1 MSSAADPQ
9 HEKFLEEIQ
18 RIVNYIEGV
27 YRTVLNRPPELA
39 EAEKFANAIYQGLA
53 PMDFFD
59 AVYNSN
65 ERRGIA
71 KIFAVP
77 GSYQS
82 PIANPVE
89 LRDYVLGLPR
99 VGPDITGI
107 SIDRGAMVALWEQ
120 LRPYLTTCPFPTTE
134 TPGFHYYSENFFFGF
149 GDGLMLHG
157 MLRHL
162 KPKRLIE
169 IGSGFSSACAVDT
182 IDRFL
187 DGTCDLTFIEP
198 YPERLLGVLGE
209 RARTTR
215 IFNVPV
221 QGVPLEIYGELEA
234 GDILFIDSSHVLRT
248 GSDVCMELFEILPRL
263 AKGVFVHIHDIIWPF
278 EYPQNWI
285 LDQNRSYNEAYAVR
299 AFLTENPNW
308 KIAFFNDYFTKFE
321 GARIQQ
327 SFPQNTGDFGGSIWL
342 ERC

>member
-1 MSSAADPQ
+1 
-9 HEKFLEEIQ
+9 
-18 RIVNYIEGV
+18 
-27 YRTVLNRPPELA
+27 
-39 EAEKFANAIYQGLA
+39 
-53 PMDFFD
+53 
-59 AVYNSN
+59 
-65 ERRGIA
+65 
-71 KIFAVP
+71 
-77 GSYQS
+77 
-82 PIANPVE
+82 
-89 LRDYVLGLPR
+89 
-99 VGPDITGI
+99 
-107 SIDRGAMVALWEQ
+107 
-120 LRPYLTTCPFPTTE
+120 
-134 TPGFHYYSENFFFGF
+134 
-149 GDGLMLHG
+149 MLHG

-234 GDILFIDSSHVLRT
+234 GDVLFIDSSHVLRT

-299 AFLTENPNW
+299 AFLTGNPNW
-308 KIAFFNDYFTKFE
+308 KIAFFNDYFAKFE

-327 SFPQNTGDFGGSIWL
+327 SFPQHTGDFGGSIWL